1 MASNQIQQTGSF
13 YLTGSFSAS
22 LGFDGTASYANKA
35 TRVDGTIT
43 SGDGIE
49 TFSYNGGG
57 DTSVSVDTSSA
68 HFLAPIN
75 AVTAS
80 LVDSASISGT
90 TLTLHLGDGST
101 LANVIASASFAVT
114 ASHALNSANADTDVF
129 NQVDLRVL
137 NYGGTDR
144 YEINGLQAPNL
155 TLNRGETYRFDQSD
169 ATNAGQTFG
178 LATIDGTAYT
188 TGVTT
193 VGTAGTAGA
202 YTQVVVG
209 YDTTVSLRYRSLTDG
224 VAAGNF
230 LTISDMFAMSAT
242 GSLQGTATNANTAS
256 LATRNIITASVALN
270 TITFTKGDGTTFPIS
285 VAQSGSVATASFAET
300 TEFDG
305 ILNKPTLVSGSSQIS
320 YTGITDIPY
329 LVSQSAQIILED
341 TAFTDGSAFSVLR
354 TDGAGTIAFDFA
366 DRAYFNVRAAE
377 NLAKG
382 DPMYVSGYNI
392 AQDRVLVSKADAN
405 DPAKMPV
412 VGLAAEAI
420 TAASNGVGVI
430 VGVLDTV
437 DTSTFTIGD
446 ELYVANGGGLT
457 ATEPTGDDEIQ
468 TVGIVIR
475 SDAANGRIA
484 VAARMSSNAA
494 ATATVDTGSLV
505 TTSSI
510 SGTTITFTKGD
521 GTTYT
526 NEIVSASYALTAS
539 HEVVH
544 EVSSSYAETASFA
557 ESVEYDNILNKPTL
571 LSSSAQIAS
580 DISGAFASDSASF
593 STRIT
598 DLEDFSSSLD
608 ATYATDADLTALSS
622 SASDARNAIVAG
634 ISGSS
639 DALSGSAS
647 DARNQL
653 ATDYIAADTALSS
666 SASDARNAIVAGI
679 SGSSNALSGS
689 ASAARNQLAAD
700 YIAADTALSSSA
712 SDARNAIVAGISGS
726 SDALSGSA
734 SDARNQLATDYAAAD
749 STLSGSASDARN
761 AIVSNISGAFS
772 IPAGTVSSSAQTI
785 ANLPTGTVS
794 GSAQVTGSTLITGS
808 VQGNTLTF
816 TKGDGSTFDL
826 LVITSSGG
834 GGSTDTGS
842 LLTTA
847 SVSATTMS
855 FTKGD
860 ASTFEV
866 YVTDSVS
873 ASFAST
879 ASYVATASYA
889 VSSSIS
895 QDAISSSYAISA
907 SHTQIA
913 VSSSKVDKFS
923 ALTDLTEHADDDNA
937 ADAGVP
943 IGGLYRNGNF
953 VLIRIGGT
961 GTDTH
966 YLSGFSNTNFIDFN
980 AGLSG
985 FLSSG
990 GPWSFGFRSVGLLPD
1005 STDNLATFNRTGD
1018 GVVFFQHQ
1026 SSTNWSLGTA
1036 NTGGSSGSSGWGTPP
1051 TETSVAYW
1059 LFIHDGAGSLRAY
1072 YNAPGNV
1079 SGAVSFFSLP
1089 ASPNGDITFGN
1100 SVSGAVEPWSVGAS
1114 AFYFANTALPTSI
1127 LTTAAANNGIIS
1139 SDANYGDVDC
1149 FLTVNGTGVTD
1160 QKGNFG
1166 SAAIN
1171 GTLTFTGK

>member
-593 STRIT
+593 SDRISAQ
-598 DLEDFSSSLD
+598 EDFSSSLD
-608 ATYATDADLTALSS
+608 ATYATDAELTALSS

-647 DARNQL
+647 
-653 ATDYIAADTALSS
+653 
-666 SASDARNAIVAGI
+666 
-679 SGSSNALSGS
+679 
-689 ASAARNQLAAD
+689 AARNQLAVD
-700 YIAADTALSSSA
+700 YI
-712 SDARNAIVAGISGS
+712 
-726 SDALSGSA
+726 
-734 SDARNQLATDYAAAD
+734 AAD

-895 QDAISSSYAISA
+895 QDAISSSYAVSA

-1005 STDNLATFNRTGD
+1005 STDNLATFNRTGN
-1018 GVVFFQHQ
+1018 GLVFFQHQ

-1036 NTGGSSGSSGWGTPP
+1036 NAGGSSGSSGWGTPP